1 MCKYSNAIEPL
12 KRKKKS
18 ISTFLIAPILLFID
32 YL

>member
-12 KRKKKS
+12 KRTKIDLDILDCS
-18 ISTFLIAPILLFID
+18 PILLFID